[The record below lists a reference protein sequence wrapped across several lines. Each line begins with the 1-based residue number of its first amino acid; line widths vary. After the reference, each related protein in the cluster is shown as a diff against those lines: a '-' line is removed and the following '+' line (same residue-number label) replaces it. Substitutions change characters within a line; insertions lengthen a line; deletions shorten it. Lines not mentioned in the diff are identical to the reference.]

1 MRTASGGEAS
11 YVGDLLLPVGRDDEV
26 VWCRGREDGQGN
38 DFAQEGCL
46 SRKLIDLVRKA
57 QVSRVVD
64 TAIRERRTAHP
75 FLARSDA

>member
-1 MRTASGGEAS
+1 MATCFFRSEEMTKLFGAVAEKTDKGTIS
-11 YVGDLLLPVGRDDEV
+11 LRRDRILHADV
-26 VWCRGREDGQGN
+26 
-38 DFAQEGCL
+38 CL

-57 QVSRVVD
+57 QVSRVVN